1 MAVSLRFASTHD
13 SPPRTNRSESSVPL
27 AEFLAF
33 SLTPIPKCPR
43 GSVLH
48 KQWGYR
54 ATVTWMDI
62 QESLFTTAKSTVHR
76 EKITVGGGESPPSGS
91 DYPNFST
98 ALVGETE

>member
-1 MAVSLRFASTHD
+1 VAVSLRFASTHD

-62 QESLFTTAKSTVHR
+62 QESLITTVKSTDHR
-76 EKITVGGGESPPSGS
+76 EKITADGEESPPSGS